1 VDYRRTAV
9 IKLDTPEAAEPQLR
23 ETVEQFNHCANTAS
37 EWCWHGDDGFHV
49 TSKAKAE
56 PALYDQLKTETDLT
70 ANLVQ
75 KGIRRAV
82 EAVKSGVERLKRG
95 ENTSKPH
102 FSADSVVYD
111 KRSATFYRDH
121 VSLSTVDGRIEC
133 EYILPD
139 DSETPPTKYV
149 ADEEFEF
156 RMGHLQYR
164 DGDWY
169 LHASMQK
176 QTDETPTESTAKHS
190 TVLGVD
196 LGVNNLAVTSTGTF
210 WSAAE
215 FNHWRREYEQRR
227 SDLQQCGSRYAHENI
242 QSVGRTETGR
252 FEIYLH
258 SVANELIEEAIETAC
273 SHIVFEDLTHIRE
286 EIPEATWQHVWAFRR
301 LYGYVEYKA
310 LEQGVE
316 VVQVDPRN
324 TSNRCSTCGFTHP
337 DNRHGEE
344 FACQQ
349 CGYENHAD
357 YNAAKNIGLQYL
369 RRRQSAG
376 DGGAPV
382 DVRLN
387 RGTLNVSGEYNPP
400 ASVEA

>member
-1 VDYRRTAV
+1 MDYRRTAV
-9 IKLDTPEAAEPQLR
+9 IKLGLLEGAEPLLQ
-23 ETVEQFNHCANTAS
+23 ETVEQFKHCANTAS

-49 TSKAKAE
+49 TSKVKAE
-56 PALYDQLKTETDLT
+56 NALYDQLKTDTDLT

-111 KRSATFYRDH
+111 KRSATFHRDH

-139 DSETPPTKYV
+139 DAETPPTKYV
-149 ADEEFEF
+149 ADEDFEF

-176 QTDETPTESTAKHS
+176 QTDETPESDAEHN

-196 LGVNNLAVTSTGTF
+196 LGVNNLAVASTGTF
-210 WSAAE
+210 WSGDE
-215 FNHWRREYEQRR
+215 FNHWRREYEKRR
-227 SDLQQCGSRYAHENI
+227 SDLQQCGSRHAHENI
-242 QSVGRTETGR
+242 QSVGRKETGR

-258 SVANELIEEAIETAC
+258 SVANELIDEAIENDC
-273 SHIVFEDLTHIRE
+273 SHIVFEELTHIRE
-286 EIPEATWQHVWAFRR
+286 EIPGATWQHVWAFRR
-301 LYGYVEYKA
+301 LYEYVEYKA
-310 LEQGVE
+310 VEQGVE

-324 TSNRCSTCGFTHP
+324 TSNRCSTCGFTHD
-337 DNRHGEE
+337 DNRHQESFE
-344 FACQQ
+344 CQQ

-357 YNAAKNIGLQYL
+357 YNAAKNVGLQYL

-400 ASVEA
+400 A

>member
-1 VDYRRTAV
+1 VEYRRTAV
-9 IKLDTPEAAEPQLR
+9 IKLDIPDGADASLR
-23 ETVEQFNHCANTAS
+23 ETVEQFKHCAHSAS

-56 PALYDQLKTETDLT
+56 SALYDQFKTETDLT

-82 EAVKSGVERLKRG
+82 EAIKSGVERLKRG
-95 ENTSKPH
+95 EDTSKPH

-111 KRSATFYRDH
+111 KRSATFHRDH

-133 EYILPD
+133 DYILPD

-149 ADEEFEF
+149 ADEDFEF

-164 DGDWY
+164 DGGWY

-176 QTDETPTESTAKHS
+176 ETDEQTAEPTAGHR

-210 WSAAE
+210 WSADE
-215 FNHWRREYEQRR
+215 FNHWRREYEKRR
-227 SDLQQCGSRYAHENI
+227 GDLQACGSRHAHENI
-242 QSVGRTETGR
+242 ESVGRKETGR

-258 SVANELIEEAIETAC
+258 TVANELIVEAVENNC
-273 SHIVFEDLTHIRE
+273 SHIVFEDLTHIRRDL
-286 EIPEATWQHVWAFRR
+286 PEASWQHIWAFRR
-301 LYGYVEYKA
+301 LYEYVEYKA
-310 LEQGVE
+310 AEHSVE

-324 TSNRCSTCGFTHP
+324 TSNRCSTCGFTHD
-337 DNRHGEE
+337 DNRHQES

-357 YNAAKNIGLQYL
+357 YNAAKNVGLQYL

-387 RGTLNVSGEYNPP
+387 RGTVNVSGEYNPP
-400 ASVEA
+400 ATTQA

>member
-1 VDYRRTAV
+1 MEYRRTAI
-9 IKLDTPEAAEPQLR
+9 IKLDTPKNADPTLR
-23 ETVEQFNHCANTAS
+23 ETVEQFRHCANIAS

-56 PALYDQLKTETDLT
+56 RALYESLKDETDLT

-95 ENTSKPH
+95 EKTSKPH

-111 KRSATFYRDH
+111 KRSATFHRDH

-133 EYILPD
+133 DYILPD
-139 DSETPPTKYV
+139 DPEKPPLKYV
-149 ADEEFEF
+149 GDDDYEF
-156 RMGHLQYR
+156 RMGHLQR
-164 DGDWY
+164 DGDDWY
-169 LHASMQK
+169 LHASMRK
-176 QTDETPTESTAKHS
+176 IEADDPEPDTEHR

-196 LGVNNLAVTSTGTF
+196 LGVNNIAVSSTGTF
-210 WSAAE
+210 WSADE
-215 FNHWRREYEQRR
+215 FNHWRREYEKRR
-227 SDLQQCGSRYAHENI
+227 GSLQQTGTRAAHEAI
-242 QSVGRTETGR
+242 EGVGRKEYGR

-258 SVANELIEEAIETAC
+258 GVANELIEEAVEYGC

-286 EIPEATWQHVWAFRR
+286 NIPQATWQHVWAFRR
-301 LYGYVEYKA
+301 LYQYVEYKA
-310 LEQGVE
+310 AEHCVE
-316 VVQVDPRN
+316 AVQVDPRN
-324 TSNRCSTCGFTHP
+324 TSKRCSTCGFTHD
-337 DNRHGEE
+337 DNRHRGT
-344 FACQQ
+344 FACQK

-369 RRRQSAG
+369 RRRQNAG

-387 RGTLNVSGEYNPP
+387 RGTVNVSGEYVPP

>member
-1 VDYRRTAV
+1 VEYRRTAV
-9 IKLDTPEAAEPQLR
+9 IKLNIPDGADASLQ
-23 ETVEQFNHCANTAS
+23 ETVEQFKHCANTAS
-37 EWCWHGDDGFHV
+37 EWCWHGDDGLHV

-56 PALYDQLKTETDLT
+56 TALYDQLKTETDLT

-95 ENTSKPH
+95 EDTSKPH

-111 KRSATFYRDH
+111 KRSATFHRDH

-139 DSETPPTKYV
+139 DAETPPTKYV
-149 ADEEFEF
+149 ADDDWAF

-176 QTDETPTESTAKHS
+176 ETDETPESDAEHR

-196 LGVNNLAVTSTGTF
+196 LGVNNLAVASTGTF
-210 WSAAE
+210 WSANE
-215 FNHWRREYEQRR
+215 FNHWRREYEKRR
-227 SDLQQCGSRYAHENI
+227 GDLQQCGSRHAHENI
-242 QSVGRTETGR
+242 QSVGRKETGR
-252 FEIYLH
+252 FEIHLH
-258 SVANELIEEAIETAC
+258 SVANELIEEAIENDC

-301 LYGYVEYKA
+301 LYEYVEYKA
-310 LEQGVE
+310 VKQGVE

-324 TSNRCSTCGFTHP
+324 TSNRCSTCGFTHD
-337 DNRHGEE
+337 DNRQQES

-357 YNAAKNIGLQYL
+357 YNAAKNVGLQYL

>member
-1 VDYRRTAV
+1 VEYRRTAV
-9 IKLDTPEAAEPQLR
+9 IKLDTPEGAEPLLR
-23 ETVEQFNHCANTAS
+23 GTVEQFKHCANTAS

-56 PALYDQLKTETDLT
+56 TALYDQLKTETDLT

-95 ENTSKPH
+95 EDTTKPY

-111 KRSATFYRDH
+111 KRSATFHRDH

-139 DSETPPTKYV
+139 DAETPPTKYV
-149 ADEEFEF
+149 ADDDWEF

-164 DGDWY
+164 DGNWY
-169 LHASMQK
+169 FHASVQK
-176 QTDETPTESTAKHS
+176 QTDETPESDAEHS

-210 WSAAE
+210 WSANE
-215 FNHWRREYEQRR
+215 FNHWRREYEKRR
-227 SDLQQCGSRYAHENI
+227 RDLQQCGSRHAHENI
-242 QSVGRTETGR
+242 QSVGRKETGR

-258 SVANELIEEAIETAC
+258 SVANELIEEAIETDC
-273 SHIVFEDLTHIRE
+273 SYIVFEDLTHIRE
-286 EIPEATWQHVWAFRR
+286 EVPDATWQHIWAFRR
-301 LYGYVEYKA
+301 LYEYVEYKA
-310 LEQGVE
+310 VEQGVE

-324 TSNRCSTCGFTHP
+324 TSNRCSTCGFTHD
-337 DNRHGEE
+337 DNRHGEQ

-357 YNAAKNIGLQYL
+357 YNAAKNVGLQYL

-387 RGTLNVSGEYNPP
+387 RGTLNVTGEYNPP
-400 ASVEA
+400 ATT

>member
-9 IKLDTPEAAEPQLR
+9 IKLDIPDGADASLR
-23 ETVEQFNHCANTAS
+23 ETVEQFKHCANTAS
-37 EWCWHGDDGFHV
+37 EWCWHGDDGSHV

-56 PALYDQLKTETDLT
+56 TALYDQLKTETDLT

-82 EAVKSGVERLKRG
+82 EAIKSGVERLKRG
-95 ENTSKPH
+95 EDTSKPH

-111 KRSATFYRDH
+111 KRSATFHRDH

-133 EYILPD
+133 DYILPD

-149 ADEEFEF
+149 ADEDFEF
-156 RMGHLQYR
+156 RMGHLQHR
-164 DGDWY
+164 DGEWY

-176 QTDETPTESTAKHS
+176 ETDEQMAESTAGHR

-210 WSAAE
+210 WSADE
-215 FNHWRREYEQRR
+215 FNHWRREYEKRCG
-227 SDLQQCGSRYAHENI
+227 DLQACGSRHAHENI
-242 QSVGRTETGR
+242 ESVGRKETGR

-258 SVANELIEEAIETAC
+258 TVANELIVEAVENDC
-273 SHIVFEDLTHIRE
+273 SHIVFEDLTHIRRDL
-286 EIPEATWQHVWAFRR
+286 PEASWQHTWAFRR
-301 LYGYVEYKA
+301 LYEYVEYKA
-310 LEQGVE
+310 AEHGVE

-324 TSNRCSTCGFTHP
+324 TSNRCSTCGFTHD
-337 DNRHGEE
+337 DNRHQES

-357 YNAAKNIGLQYL
+357 YNAAKNVGLQYL

-400 ASVEA
+400 ATTQA